1 MVIRANWQRNSN
13 NMVIVGFTP
22 EFFRRLKRLD
32 SRLQEIAFKKIELFR
47 NRNNHRRLE
56 VHKLHGKYAGFFS
69 IDRKN
74 RIMFEWISNEE
85 ARLHTVGDHSIY
97 E

>member
-1 MVIRANWQRNSN
+1 MIT
-13 NMVIVGFTP
+13 VGFTP
-22 EFFRRLKRLD
+22 EFFRRLRKLE
-32 SRLQEIAFKKIELFR
+32 SQLQEIAFKKIELFR
-47 NRNNHRRLE
+47 DRNNHRRLE
-56 VHKLHGKYAGFFS
+56 VHKLHGKYAGFFGFS
-69 IDRKN
+69 IDRKK

>member
-1 MVIRANWQRNSN
+1 MI
-13 NMVIVGFTP
+13 IVGFTP
-22 EFFRRLKRLD
+22 EFFRKLKKLTTQ
-32 SRLQEIAFKKIELFR
+32 LQKIAFRHMELFR
-47 NRNNHRRLE
+47 SRSNHKRLE
-56 VHKLHGKYAGFFS
+56 VHKLHGKYAGFFGFS

-74 RIMFEWISNEE
+74 RIMFEWISDGE

>member
-1 MVIRANWQRNSN
+1 MVT
-13 NMVIVGFTP
+13 VGFTQ

-32 SRLQEIAFKKIELFR
+32 LRLQEIAFEKIELFR
-47 NRNNHRRLE
+47 NKNNHRRLE
-56 VHKLHGKYAGFFS
+56 VHKLHGKYAGFFSFS

>member
-1 MVIRANWQRNSN
+1 MI
-13 NMVIVGFTP
+13 IVGFTL
-22 EFFRRLKRLD
+22 EFLRNLKKLTPQ
-32 SRLQEIAFKKIELFR
+32 LQERAFKKIELFR
-47 NRNNHRRLE
+47 DRTNHRMLE
-56 VHKLHGKYAGFFS
+56 VHKLHGKYAGFFGLS

-74 RIMFEWISNEE
+74 RIMFEWISDGE

>member
-1 MVIRANWQRNSN
+1 MI
-13 NMVIVGFTP
+13 IVGFTP
-22 EFFRRLKRLD
+22 EFFRNLKKLPL
-32 SRLQEIAFKKIELFR
+32 RLQEVAFKKIELFR
-47 NRNNHRRLE
+47 NRNNHRKLE
-56 VHKLHGKYAGFFS
+56 VHKLHGKYAGFFGFS

-74 RIMFEWISNEE
+74 RVMFEWISSEE